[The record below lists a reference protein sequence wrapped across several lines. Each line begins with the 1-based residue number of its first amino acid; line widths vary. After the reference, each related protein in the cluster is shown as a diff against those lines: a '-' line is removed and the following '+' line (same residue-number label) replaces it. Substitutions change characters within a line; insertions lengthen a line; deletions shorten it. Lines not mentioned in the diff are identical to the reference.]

1 MAKLHPS
8 SRTVLELLADFEPAK
23 PVGIRSIATFT
34 SSDSETLVYIGTQSG
49 SLILLSLNS
58 NFPSLSHSSNASTAN
73 AAKNV
78 PSHLR
83 SVSVCDS
90 PVDSIHVVA
99 DIGRVLVLSDGFM
112 FLMDSLLIQPVKRLS
127 FLKGVTV
134 ISRRLRTGDAES
146 LDFSE
151 NVSSL
156 VESSSASQRFLMKLG
171 SGIRA
176 NGAKARESEHLRDG
190 NRVFAIAAA
199 KKLVL
204 VELLLVNRL
213 GRSDREIDS
222 AGGGASFVILKE
234 IQGVDGVRTIVWID
248 DSIIIGTSSG
258 YSLISCVSGQCS
270 VLFSLPDP
278 SSMPHLK
285 LLRKE
290 HKVLLLV
297 DNVGIIVNAYGQP
310 VGGSLVFR
318 HFPDSVGEISSYVV
332 VASDGKMELYHKKS
346 GVCIQMASVAAEGS
360 GMSVVA
366 DAEDA
371 SGNLVVV
378 ATPSKVCKPFFIG
391 SIL

>member
-58 NFPSLSHSSNASTAN
+58 NFPSLSHGSNASTAN
-73 AAKNV
+73 AGKNV

-151 NVSSL
+151 NVSGL

-199 KKLVL
+199 KKL
-204 VELLLVNRL
+204 
-213 GRSDREIDS
+213 
-222 AGGGASFVILKE
+222 
-234 IQGVDGVRTIVWID
+234 GVDGVRTMVWID

-278 SSMPHLK
+278 TSMPHLK

-290 HKVLLLV
+290 HK
-297 DNVGIIVNAYGQP
+297 
-310 VGGSLVFR
+310 
-318 HFPDSVGEISSYVV
+318 ISSYVV

-378 ATPSKVCKPFFIG
+378 ATPSKSL
-391 SIL
+391 SISLNFNKSQ